1 MKLNKLF
8 FLTFIL
14 FLSFNSLTS
23 QILPSYHG
31 VFDKKENALTQ
42 TLMELPPHTTTP
54 NTSWVRGYY
63 FQAPTNFTIS
73 GLRVPTDASTECQN
87 IAVVRFN
94 SGPPPSYSGNNSTDY
109 PDDFTQL
116 YITICEE
123 GDQIIDVNIPVLENQ
138 YIGIYGCRG
147 NNCKTSYGISGN
159 INFNGNNLLL
169 QRTGMQYNLFQEGGM
184 KDIFKVNIDEQGL
197 KEIGR
202 VELYF
207 SN

>member
-14 FLSFNSLTS
+14 FLSFNSLKS

-42 TLMELPPHTTTP
+42 TIMELPSQIETH
-54 NTSWVRGYY
+54 SGYVRGYY
-63 FQAPTNFTIS
+63 FQAPTNFTIT
-73 GLRVPTDASTECQN
+73 GLRVPTDASTQCQN

-94 SGPPPSYSGNNSTDY
+94 SGPPPIFSSYTN
-109 PDDFTQL
+109 DFTQL
-116 YITICEE
+116 HVTICEE
-123 GDQIIDVNIPVLENQ
+123 GDQIIDVNIPVSQNQ
-138 YIGIYGCRG
+138 YIGVYGCRSSS
-147 NNCKTSYGISGN
+147 CITSYGYEGN
-159 INFNGNNLLL
+159 IDFNEFNIELI
-169 QRTGMQYNLFQEGGM
+169 RSGMQHNLYLEGSM
-184 KDIFKVNIDEQGL
+184 KNIYEGSIQNPY
-197 KEIGR
+197 IGR

>member
-1 MKLNKLF
+1 MKFHKLF
-8 FLTFIL
+8 FLTYIL
-14 FLSFNSLTS
+14 FFSYSSLIS

-54 NTSWVRGYY
+54 DLSLVRGYY
-63 FQAPTNFTIS
+63 FQAPTNFTIT
-73 GLRVPTDASTECQN
+73 GLRVPTDASTQCQN

-94 SGPPPSYSGNNSTDY
+94 SGPPPIWASYTN
-109 PDDFTQL
+109 DFTQL
-116 YITICEE
+116 HVTICEE
-123 GDQIIDVNIPVLENQ
+123 GDQIIDVNIPVSQNQ

-147 NNCKTSYGISGN
+147 NNCKNSYGSSGN
-159 INFNGNNLLL
+159 VNFNGNNLLL

-184 KDIFKVNIDEQGL
+184 KDIYKLNIDEIGGDV
-197 KEIGR
+197 IGR
-202 VELYF
+202 IELYF

>member
-14 FLSFNSLTS
+14 LLSFNSLTS

-42 TLMELPPHTTTP
+42 TLMELPSQT
-54 NTSWVRGYY
+54 NTYSGEVRGYY

-94 SGPPPSYSGNNSTDY
+94 SGPPPVFPSYTN
-109 PDDFTQL
+109 DFTQL
-116 YITICEE
+116 HITICEE
-123 GDQIIDVNIPVLENQ
+123 GDQIIDVNIPVSQNQ

-147 NNCKTSYGISGN
+147 TSCETSYGNFGTID
-159 INFNGNNLLL
+159 FNGNNINLI
-169 QRTGMQYNLFQEGGM
+169 RSGMQFNLNSEGGM
-184 KDIFKVNIDEQGL
+184 MKNIWRENIGS
-197 KEIGR
+197 IGR